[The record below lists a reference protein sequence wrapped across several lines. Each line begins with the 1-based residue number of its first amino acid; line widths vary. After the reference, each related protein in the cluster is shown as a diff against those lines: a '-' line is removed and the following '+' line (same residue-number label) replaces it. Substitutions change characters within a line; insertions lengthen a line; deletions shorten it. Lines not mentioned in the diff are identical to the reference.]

1 MQQITALPNYL
12 TGSNKYGKR
21 LQMKKIVDYRKLLGV
36 TKDAELQ
43 ELKSVYRGLM
53 KTWHPDKF
61 QDNEEEKHEAEVKS
75 KTIIEA
81 YHFLVSIAPE
91 TISQSAEEYNTTTA
105 TAAIQDFE
113 YQQQVLKIYFTD
125 ENTYEYFDVP
135 KEVYRK
141 LINADSP
148 GRFAR
153 RHIFNSYVY
162 RSVNKLVATA

>member
-1 MQQITALPNYL
+1 
-12 TGSNKYGKR
+12 
-21 LQMKKIVDYRKLLGV
+21 MKKIIDYRKLLGV
-36 TKDAELQ
+36 NKDAELQ
-43 ELKSVYRGLM
+43 ELKTVYRSLM

-61 QDNEEEKHEAEVKS
+61 QDSADARLEAEEKS

-91 TISQSAEEYNTTTA
+91 TLQQSAEEYTNTTA
-105 TAAIQDFE
+105 GSGILDFE
-113 YQQQVLKIYFTD
+113 YKQQVLKIYFAD
-125 ENTYEYFDVP
+125 GNTYEYFDVP

-153 RHIFNSYVY
+153 RHIFNAYVY
-162 RSVNKLVATA
+162 RSINKLVASA

>member
-1 MQQITALPNYL
+1 
-12 TGSNKYGKR
+12 
-21 LQMKKIVDYRKLLGV
+21 MKKIVDYRKLLEV
-36 TKDAELQ
+36 NKDAELQ
-43 ELKSVYRGLM
+43 ELKTVYRSLM

-61 QDNEEEKHEAEVKS
+61 QESAEAKLAAEEKS

-91 TISQSAEEYNTTTA
+91 TISQSINEYTNTVT
-105 TAAIQDFE
+105 TAAILDFE
-113 YQQQVLKIYFTD
+113 YQSQVLKIYFTD
-125 ENTYEYFDVP
+125 ESVYEYFDVP

-162 RSVNKLVATA
+162 RSVNKLVANA